1 MLGWHLP
8 TLPSEEQKAKVG
20 QLFSNLFGLLLQ
32 NSLKLVTEPGLLGS
46 MKLLPCC
53 WHLFLFKSSPL
64 HLCKLY
70 CWIWPLRFLDRFGD
84 LQEAVVLFSVLAWL
98 GLAYLVYL
106 LPFHFKYPVAFTV
119 IDFFFVALIRQFGME
134 ILQKSCAHLYSIE
147 LKQVFV
153 ENTQFEHL
161 SWH

>member
-8 TLPSEEQKAKVG
+8 TLPSEEQKAKVA

-32 NSLKLVTEPGLLGS
+32 NSLKLVTEPSLLGS
-46 MKLLPCC
+46 MKPLPCFC
-53 WHLFLFKSSPL
+53 HLFLFKSSPL

-84 LQEAVVLFSVLAWL
+84 LQEAVVLFSVLTWL
-98 GLAYLVYL
+98 GLSGL
-106 LPFHFKYPVAFTV
+106 FVAFPFR
-119 IDFFFVALIRQFGME
+119 IPCSFHYCWFFFVALIRQFGME
-134 ILQKSCAHLYSIE
+134 ILQKSCAHLSSIE

-153 ENTQFEHL
+153 ENC
-161 SWH
+161 